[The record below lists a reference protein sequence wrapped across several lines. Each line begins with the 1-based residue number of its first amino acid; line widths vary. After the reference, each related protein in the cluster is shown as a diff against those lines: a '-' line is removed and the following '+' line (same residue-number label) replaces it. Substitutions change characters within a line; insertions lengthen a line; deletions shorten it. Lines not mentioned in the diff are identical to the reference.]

1 MSEDAPTPEEIAAKK
16 AAEKRRKE
24 VEIALSTAMLFLRGN
39 ITVIFWWHPDTWS
52 EFEDMLA
59 SAIDPATN
67 AGDEAAK
74 AVWLGY
80 DSLDP
85 QTVDAQRAYRDKF
98 AQQTADAT
106 KRSVEQTV
114 AWLSANGI
122 SGEDADA
129 ILAQIAGT
137 NANQAGGFLAKLTAL
152 IEAGATTSAVLD
164 TLKTMVSGALKD
176 RIKVLAGDALW
187 TAVEMGQVQAGRQE
201 QRATNAY
208 LIKIWRTAM
217 DERVCDTCG
226 PLHGKEVGIND
237 PFDGG
242 VMMPPAHS
250 GCRCHIHVTQHD
262 NRDG

>member
-1 MSEDAPTPEEIAAKK
+1 MDEPTADQK
-16 AAEKRRKE
+16 AAEKAAEKHRRE
-24 VEIALSTAMLFLRGN
+24 VEIALSAAMLFLRGN

-152 IEAGATTSAVLD
+152 IEAGATTSAI
-164 TLKTMVSGALKD
+164 LKALTGMVSGALKD

-187 TAVEMGQVQAGRQE
+187 TAVEMGQLLAGKQE
-201 QRATNAY
+201 QRATNA
-208 LIKIWRTAM
+208 LVTKTWRTQE
-217 DERVCDTCG
+217 DEKVCQTCG
-226 PLHGKEVGIND
+226 PLHGVSAGINEQF
-237 PFDGG
+237 PGG
-242 VMMPPAHS
+242 FNAPPAHS
-250 GCRCHIHVTQHD
+250 NCRCYSRVTTEE
-262 NRDG
+262 

>member
-1 MSEDAPTPEEIAAKK
+1 MSDEPTADQK
-16 AAEKRRKE
+16 AAEKAAENRRKE
-24 VEIALSTAMLFLRGN
+24 VEAAIMAAMLFLRDHLT
-39 ITVIFWWHPDTWS
+39 IVLWWMPATWS

-74 AVWLGY
+74 SIWLGY

-114 AWLSANGI
+114 AWISANGI

-137 NANQAGGFLAKLTAL
+137 NANQAGGFLTKLTAL
-152 IEAGATTSAVLD
+152 IEDGSSTAAI
-164 TLKTMVSGALKD
+164 LKALTGMVSGALKD
-176 RIKVLAGDALW
+176 RIEVLAGDALW
-187 TAVEMGQVQAGRQE
+187 TAVEMGQLLAGKQE
-201 QRATNAY
+201 QRATNA
-208 LIKIWRTAM
+208 LVTKEWRTAM
-217 DERVCDTCG
+217 DERVCGTCG
-226 PLHGKEVGIND
+226 PLHGVSVGINEQF
-237 PFDGG
+237 PGG
-242 VMMPPAHS
+242 FNAPPAHS
-250 GCRCHIHVTQHD
+250 NCRCYSRVTTEE
-262 NRDG
+262 